1 LNNRQLRS
9 KKQHN
14 IKEQIMESE
23 KEVCDGEQAANAPQ
37 IKHEL
42 EGDVFYDAVED
53 ETRSVPAQKNDP
65 PDPDAIEVVDEEQ
78 MPDTGNN
85 C

>member
-1 LNNRQLRS
+1 
-9 KKQHN
+9 
-14 IKEQIMESE
+14 MESE

-65 PDPDAIEVVDEEQ
+65 PDPDAIEATTLTVDVVTVL
-78 MPDTGNN
+78 PDASVILITG
-85 C
+85 